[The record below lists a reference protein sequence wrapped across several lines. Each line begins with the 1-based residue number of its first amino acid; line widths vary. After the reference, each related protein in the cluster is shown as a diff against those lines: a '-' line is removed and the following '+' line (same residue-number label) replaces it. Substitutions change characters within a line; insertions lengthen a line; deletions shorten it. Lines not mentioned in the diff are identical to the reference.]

1 LRFYTM
7 IQQTLSRPG
16 LPAISWRVDGTG
28 QPLVLVHGV
37 GADAT
42 SWDGVVARLP
52 RFRAIRL
59 DLRGHGRSGAIRG
72 PIRAED
78 LARDVSD
85 VMDAAGVKSA
95 HVAGFS
101 LGGTVAQALGL
112 GSPQRVAKLAILS
125 AVCGRTPQEQAKARD
140 RVEFLRQNGL
150 AAIAESNRER
160 WFTDAFRRDHADQVE
175 ARVRQLVA
183 CDAESYLQSFTVF
196 STTDYAS
203 RLRELRMP
211 VLVATGE
218 HDAGSTPR
226 MARLMH
232 ESITDSR
239 LELLPGLRHGLLV
252 EAPEKVAK
260 LLDAFF

>member
-1 LRFYTM
+1 MTS
-7 IQQTLSRPG
+7 I
-16 LPAISWRVDGTG
+16 AWRDDGAG
-28 QPLVLVHGV
+28 EPLVLVHGV
-37 GADAT
+37 GADST
-42 SWDGVVARLP
+42 SWDEVVARLP
-52 RFRAIRL
+52 RFRVIRP
-59 DLRGHGRSGAIRG
+59 DLRGHGRSAPIRG

-78 LARDVSD
+78 FARDVAE

-95 HVAGFS
+95 CVAGFS
-101 LGGTVAQALGL
+101 LGGTVVQALAL

-125 AVCGRTPQEQAKARD
+125 TVCGRTPQEQAKARE

-160 WFTDAFRRDHADQVE
+160 WFTDAFRRDHADKVE

-196 STTDYAS
+196 STTDYAP
-203 RLRELRMP
+203 RLHALRMP

-232 ESITDSR
+232 ESITDSK
-239 LELLPGLRHGLLV
+239 LEILPGLRHGLLV
-252 EAPEKVAK
+252 EAPERVAA
-260 LLDAFF
+260 LLDGFF